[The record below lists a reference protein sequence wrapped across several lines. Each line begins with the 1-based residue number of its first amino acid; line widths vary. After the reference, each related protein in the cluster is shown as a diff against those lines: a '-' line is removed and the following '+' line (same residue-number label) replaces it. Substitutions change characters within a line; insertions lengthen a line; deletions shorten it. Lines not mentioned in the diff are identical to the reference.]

1 MFRFAYPEYLIY
13 LLIVPVAIILFVISR
28 YRKKRAIKKFGD
40 LPVISQLMTEVSS
53 SRPVWKFIFVIVS
66 ITLILITIA
75 RPQFGSQLKEIKRKG
90 IEIIIALD
98 VSNSMLAED
107 IKPNRLENAK
117 LAISKLVERL
127 RDDKIG
133 LIVFGGDAY
142 VQIPITTDYDATEM
156 FLNSIN
162 TGIIPKQGTAI
173 GSAIELGMK
182 SFTPDNE
189 KSKVLVIITDGEN
202 HEDNAV
208 EAARNA
214 AEKNVVVH
222 TIGMG
227 RPEGSPI
234 PAKGSNDFMKDRSGS
249 VIVSKL
255 NVSMLQ
261 QIAKAGNGM
270 YVQASNTSSALKT
283 LFSEINKM
291 EEQEME
297 AKVYS
302 DYDEKFQYIAAF
314 ALLFLF
320 IDFIVLERKNR
331 MLRNVNLFKNNFKT

>member
-13 LLIVPVAIILFVISR
+13 LLIVPVVIILFVISR

-53 SRPVWKFIFVIVS
+53 SRPVWKFIFVIIS

-173 GSAIELGMK
+173 GSAIELGIK

-208 EAARNA
+208 EAAKNA
-214 AEKNVVVH
+214 AEKSVVVH

-227 RPEGSPI
+227 RPE
-234 PAKGSNDFMKDRSGS
+234 
-249 VIVSKL
+249 
-255 NVSMLQ
+255 
-261 QIAKAGNGM
+261 
-270 YVQASNTSSALKT
+270 
-283 LFSEINKM
+283 
-291 EEQEME
+291 
-297 AKVYS
+297 
-302 DYDEKFQYIAAF
+302 
-314 ALLFLF
+314 
-320 IDFIVLERKNR
+320 
-331 MLRNVNLFKNNFKT
+331 